1 MNKAIVFFLTL
12 SLLLLPRFNFVA
24 SFIAAEYKIDK
35 IVIDA
40 GHGGKD
46 PGALGG
52 HSREKDITLA
62 VSLKLGEYIKEY
74 LPDVEVLYTRDKDVF
89 VPLVERGNFANKH
102 KADFFISVHINSF
115 PKPTVKGSEVYV
127 LGLHKTEENLNVAKR
142 ENAVILM
149 EEDYEEN
156 YGGFDPNKPES
167 HILLSMFQNA
177 YMEQSIKY
185 AQMLEAE
192 FKTRAKRPTRGV
204 KQAGFVVLNQTTMP
218 SVLVELGF
226 LTNQEEERYLL
237 SENGQS
243 YMASAMY
250 RSFRDYK
257 ERIEKSTLEGITID
271 PEGQP
276 ESKEPVLA
284 ELETSEEKVKSA
296 TPEVLFKIQFCAT
309 KKALEKNDKRLEKVD
324 TFEIEKTESGYNRYL
339 TGAFTN
345 YQNAIAH
352 RDKLR
357 AEGLKDAYIT
367 AYKEGKRV
375 SVNQVL
381 NAQKK

>member
-309 KKALEKNDKRLEKVD
+309 KKVLEKNDKRLEIVD
-324 TFEIEKTESGYNRYL
+324 SFEIEKIESGYNRYL

-345 YQNAIAH
+345 YKDAIAH

-357 AEGLKDAYIT
+357 ANGLRDAYVT

>member
-1 MNKAIVFFLTL
+1 MNKAIVFFLTIC
-12 SLLLLPRFNFVA
+12 LLLLPNFNFVA
-24 SFIAAEYKIDK
+24 SFIAPAYKIDK

-74 LPDVEVLYTRDKDVF
+74 LPDVEVFYTRDDDNF

-102 KADFFISVHINSF
+102 KADFFISIHINSF
-115 PKPTVKGSEVYV
+115 PKPNVKGSEVYV

-149 EEDYEEN
+149 EEDYKDN

-177 YMEQSIKY
+177 YMDQSIKY
-185 AQMLEAE
+185 AQMLETE
-192 FKTRAKRPTRGV
+192 FKTRAMRPTRGI
-204 KQAGFVVLNQTTMP
+204 KQAGFVVLHQTTMP

-237 SENGQS
+237 SDNGQS
-243 YMASAMY
+243 YLASAMF

-257 ERIEKSTLEGITID
+257 ERLEKRSLDEIVTD
-271 PEGQP
+271 PEAHP
-276 ESKEPVLA
+276 ESREP
-284 ELETSEEKVKSA
+284 ETNFDNNNSTTDQSNIQIVYKV
-296 TPEVLFKIQFCAT
+296 QFCASRNN
-309 KKALEKNDKRLEKVD
+309 LEEDDERLLNIEKY
-324 TFEIEKTESGYNRYL
+324 EIEKTENGFLRYL
-339 TGAFTN
+339 SGNFTDYN
-345 YQNAIAH
+345 NAIAY
-352 RDKLR
+352 RDKVR
-357 AEGLKDAYIT
+357 KNGNKDAYVT
-367 AYKEGKRV
+367 AYKSGKRI
-375 SVNQVL
+375 SVQQAL
-381 NAQKK
+381 KAQNK